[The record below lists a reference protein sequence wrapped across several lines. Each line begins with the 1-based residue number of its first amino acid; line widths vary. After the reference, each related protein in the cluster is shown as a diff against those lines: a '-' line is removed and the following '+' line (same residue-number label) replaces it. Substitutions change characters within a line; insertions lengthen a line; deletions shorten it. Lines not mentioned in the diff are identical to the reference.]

1 LKIRGRIF
9 SFVFIGAYAVF
20 IAASLA
26 LDYDP
31 GIAIGWNFADFSLA
45 MLAIIPCVFVLIG
58 LFEVW
63 VKQETVE
70 RHLGRGAGVKAYLW
84 VIMLASATV
93 GGLYIAF
100 PVAYSLFRKG
110 AKLSIVFTYIG
121 AAAICRIPM
130 TIFEASF
137 LGLPFTVI
145 RLLISLPLV
154 VVTALLLEKYLAKR
168 GYRMSDGQNR

>member
-1 LKIRGRIF
+1 MKKRGSIVTF
-9 SFVFIGAYAVF
+9 TIIGAYAVF

-31 GIAIGWNFADFSLA
+31 GLAIGQNFADFSLA
-45 MLAIIPCVFVLIG
+45 MLSIIPCVFILIG

-63 VKQETVE
+63 VNQETVE
-70 RHLGRGAGVKAYLW
+70 RHLGREAGIRAHLW
-84 VIMLASATV
+84 VILLASATV

-110 AKLSIVFTYIG
+110 ARLSIVFTYIG
-121 AAAICRIPM
+121 AAAVCRIPM
-130 TIFEASF
+130 TLFEASF

-145 RLLISLPLV
+145 RLLVSLPLV
-154 VVTALLLEKYLAKR
+154 VVIARLMEKYLANR
-168 GYRMSDGQNR
+168 NYRMSDGGR